1 MNDLDLPMTTQ
12 GSRREVVSAGG
23 DMYDVFGDYGAKAQD
38 GTFLSFSRVGE
49 FEAGQD
55 KEQVP
60 FGTRVIANMPG
71 LRQGWRCWIGGKVVD
86 DRTELLVSRIPQQRR
101 NELGD
106 MDQGLWERD
115 KEGKPRDPWVE
126 TDILE
131 MRGDGANYIFSTTS
145 KGGRGAIQRLCAAF
159 NKAGRMRPGMLPI
172 ITLERDSYPHKEY
185 GKTYF
190 PVFEIVGWAD
200 ADILSLAGADQPSQA
215 AITDKRA
222 AKADSDDTIP
232 FEEPTPIRVAAQP
245 AASRSRQATRF

>member
-1 MNDLDLPMTTQ
+1 MNYLDLPMMTQ
-12 GSRREVVSAGG
+12 GSRREVVTTGG
-23 DMYDVFGDYGAKAQD
+23 DMYDAFGDYGAKTQD

-60 FGTRVIANMPG
+60 FGTRVVANMP
-71 LRQGWRCWIGGKVVD
+71 RMRNGWRCWIGGKVVD
-86 DRTELLVSRIPQQRR
+86 DRTELVAARVPKQRR

-115 KEGKPRDPWVE
+115 KEGKPRDPWVD

-145 KGGRGAIQRLCAAF
+145 KGGRGALQRLCEAF
-159 NKAGRMRPGMLPI
+159 AKNGRMRPGMLPI

-190 PVFEIVGWAD
+190 PVFEIIGWTD
-200 ADILSLAGADQPSQA
+200 ADEPSLDDADQPSQA
-215 AITDKRA
+215 AIADNRA
-222 AKADSDDTIP
+222 EEADSSDIP
-232 FEEPTPIRVAAQP
+232 FVVETPRGLAHVERNP
-245 AASRSRQATRF
+245 QANRAKRF